1 VDRNAKHEMSLRSKS
16 SSQDLV
22 RIEVFLDPLYKPAQE
37 KNKRPG
43 KKMYVGG
50 KRANMLGPNKM
61 VVGGERVKGCS
72 EMISPEVRTV
82 CEAARICREILM
94 GVISCR
100 INKGRRC
107 ADSL

>member
-1 VDRNAKHEMSLRSKS
+1 MDRNAKHEMSLRSKS

-61 VVGGERVKGCS
+61 VVGGERVKECS

-82 CEAARICREILM
+82 CEAARICREMLM